1 MSYFSAG
8 YFKDQKENL
17 WLFDDFRRIGRSRVN
32 CLASYQ
38 HLCRGYKMSNQDT
51 HNPQI
56 RKTEKNREVDY
67 LELTTEK
74 EFQDEF
80 VAALHIP
87 HSRNA

>member
-1 MSYFSAG
+1 MS
-8 YFKDQKENL
+8 K
-17 WLFDDFRRIGRSRVN
+17 
-32 CLASYQ
+32 
-38 HLCRGYKMSNQDT
+38 QDT
-51 HNPQI
+51 HNPYI

>member
-1 MSYFSAG
+1 
-8 YFKDQKENL
+8 
-17 WLFDDFRRIGRSRVN
+17 
-32 CLASYQ
+32 
-38 HLCRGYKMSNQDT
+38 MSNQDT